1 MTQRGQMLQAIGE
14 DGIVYTWYR
23 RPYNRRVPTQRQ
35 LELQQQLQPIQGE
48 PRPTPQMLNPKQTQ
62 LSELG
67 ELILIRCFQSLPIND
82 RFNMELVSRLF
93 QSASKRSWNI
103 QKHVVVVPDV
113 VLDEEYNYSVDGR
126 YLFRLLMKRC
136 ARYALELTIHAML
149 KQDRIFRLLHLGY
162 RVEHLCI
169 DSLHSICGSELKEIG
184 ERLPNLKSL
193 IIKRST
199 FHLSTI
205 KCFNLMLEQLEQL
218 QILSISNCNNFKC
231 QLEQLPNSLRIFFLD
246 DFQRGN
252 VQNVL
257 RNIHLRAPNITVLS
271 VENIGDLKEQVQ
283 AFEHLK
289 VLCLPYEHFTADDVN
304 GFTPNFL
311 QRLTAFDMG
320 IVRDEFALLRFV
332 PEMFP
337 QLEHLTLKSMEFLD
351 FKLHKYLDP
360 IALFPALRSFTLKV
374 YARTKLPVNQTDY
387 LKFLSKLIRKGKLE
401 YLLINFPLSTE
412 LAIDVIKY
420 CPNIKTLFFTNEIV
434 NDEKYFKIEEFIEE
448 FKKLKENIR
457 PPINDEN
464 KIKMHWS
471 LFENT
476 EFEDGNEWIMTDYFT
491 TKNQILKQLISQ
503 EIGGNVPIQLFDD
516 VTS

>member
-1 MTQRGQMLQAIGE
+1 MSRQGRMLQAIGE

-48 PRPTPQMLNPKQTQ
+48 PPPTPQMLNPKQTQ

-82 RFNMELVSRLF
+82 RFNMEHVSRLF

-103 QKHVVVVPDV
+103 QEHVVVVPDV
-113 VLDEEYNYSVDGR
+113 VLDEEYNYSIDGR

-136 ARYALELTIHAML
+136 ARYCLELTIHSML

-199 FHLSTI
+199 FV
-205 KCFNLMLEQLEQL
+205 
-218 QILSISNCNNFKC
+218 KC
-231 QLEQLPNSLRIFFLD
+231 QLEQLPSSLRIFFLD
-246 DFQRGN
+246 DFRMEN
-252 VQNVL
+252 AQNVL
-257 RNIHLRAPNITVLS
+257 RNIRLRAPNVVSNVLCPYSPLTPKNPHLNPLSPKYLDLAYWILTSLTVLS
-271 VENIGDLKEQVQ
+271 VENRGDLNEQVQ

-304 GFTPNFL
+304 RFTPNFL

-320 IVRDEFALLRFV
+320 IVRDEFALLLFV

-337 QLEHLTLKSMEFLD
+337 QLEHLELYSMGYVD
-351 FKLHKYLDP
+351 SKLHKYLDP
-360 IALFPALRSFTLKV
+360 IALFPALRSFTLKIF
-374 YARTKLPVNQTDY
+374 ARNKLP
-387 LKFLSKLIRKGKLE
+387 

-420 CPNIKTLFFTNEIV
+420 CPNIKTLFFTNETV

-448 FKKLKENIR
+448 FKKLKEGIP

-491 TKNQILKQLISQ
+491 TKNQILEQLISQ

-516 VTS
+516 VTN